1 MAAHQFTSAASTSS
15 SLSSTSFSSTSK
27 AHVYHHL
34 FRLNH
39 AFRSILFHCE
49 ALQQTGAFRSHKLQE
64 YAGLAQELQA
74 EFNSEVLQTLQ
85 RIEGRDA
92 FQFGTVRAA
101 REKRFKG

>member
-1 MAAHQFTSAASTSS
+1 MAAHQFTSA
-15 SLSSTSFSSTSK
+15 SK
-27 AHVYHHL
+27 AHAYHRL

-64 YAGLAQELQA
+64 YSGLAQELQA
-74 EFNSEVLQTLQ
+74 ELNSEVLQTLQ
-85 RIEGRDA
+85 QIEGRDA
-92 FQFGTVRAA
+92 FRFGQVRAE